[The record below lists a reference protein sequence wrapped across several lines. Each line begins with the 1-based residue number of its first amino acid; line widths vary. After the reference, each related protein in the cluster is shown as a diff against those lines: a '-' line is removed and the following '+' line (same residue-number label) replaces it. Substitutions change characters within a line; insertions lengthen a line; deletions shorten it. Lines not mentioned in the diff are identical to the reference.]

1 MKKEKKKK
9 EKQKLTKKQI
19 VILIIVT
26 IILGILCYVI
36 STEITKSIIDHR
48 TMEEKYQNED
58 FSDLIELDTIS
69 DISLQD
75 FINNF
80 NDISDDEID
89 INSIVDNVVTIKG
102 AEIEFNLKDDNNINI
117 ISINFDKKSNDIK
130 DLINDMIR
138 SSNDEITE
146 ETADLV
152 YDRVF
157 ETLGN
162 TSDEKSETSEFF
174 QYQGLEFSL
183 KEYKDSDHKYS
194 FRIGRIVKEET
205 DNTEDNQTNESDE

>member
-1 MKKEKKKK
+1 MKKK

-19 VILIIVT
+19 IILIIVT
-26 IILGILCYVI
+26 IVLEILCYAI

-58 FSDLIELDTIS
+58 FSDLTELDTIS

-80 NDISDDEID
+80 NEISDDEID
-89 INSIVDNVVTIKG
+89 INNIIDNVVTIKDT
-102 AEIEFNLKDDNNINI
+102 EIEFNLKDDNNINI
-117 ISINFDKKSNDIK
+117 ISINFDNKSNDIK

-146 ETADLV
+146 ETADLI

-162 TSDEKSETSEFF
+162 TKDENSRTSEFF

-183 KEYKDSDHKYS
+183 KEYKDSDYKYS
-194 FRIGRIVKEET
+194 FRIGRIVEEESN
-205 DNTEDNQTNESDE
+205 NTEDNQTNEEE

>member
-1 MKKEKKKK
+1 MKKK

-19 VILIIVT
+19 IILIIVT
-26 IILGILCYVI
+26 IVLGILCYAI

-58 FSDLIELDTIS
+58 FSDLTELDTIS

-80 NDISDDEID
+80 NEISDDEID
-89 INSIVDNVVTIKG
+89 INNIIDNVVTIKDT
-102 AEIEFNLKDDNNINI
+102 EIEFNLKDDNNINF
-117 ISINFDKKSNDIK
+117 ISINFDNKSNDIK

-138 SSNDEITE
+138 TSNDEITE
-146 ETADLV
+146 ETADLI

-162 TSDEKSETSEFF
+162 TKAENSRTSEFF

-183 KEYKDSDHKYS
+183 KEYKDSDYKYS
-194 FRIGRIVKEET
+194 FMIGRIVEEEESN
-205 DNTEDNQTNESDE
+205 NTEDNQTNEEE